1 MIHSIVQPLNTISIP
16 YFKGEVSMLPFDLS
30 DLSSLPTQFRE
41 TAEQMIKNLPNKIGM
56 AFLTVHGKFVK
67 KAKTLRRGAPHIDGN
82 YMPQVSSWGNEGG
95 NGGWKVGENGAKL
108 SSQEHTLSYDNVNGG
123 MLIASNY
130 SACKGW
136 AGKFEGKAKEGGDC
150 SHLNL
155 NEGFMLDANKV
166 YYGNSQFIHESLPL
180 DKDIFR
186 VLFRITLPI
195 EHAPIFN
202 D

>member
-1 MIHSIVQPLNTISIP
+1 MLYSIAKPLNAIAIP
-16 YFKGEVSMLPFDLS
+16 MYKGEVSMIPFDLN
-30 DLSSLPTQFRE
+30 DLRTVPEQFRH
-41 TAEQMIKNLPNKIGM
+41 TVEQMVMNLPNRIGT

-82 YMPQVSSWGNEGG
+82 YMPQVSDWGGG
-95 NGGWKVGENGAKL
+95 NNGGWKVGQNGAKL
-108 SSQEHTLSYDNVNGG
+108 SSEEHVLSYDNQNGG

-136 AGKFEGKAKEGGDC
+136 VGKYDGKAKEGGDC
-150 SHLNL
+150 SHINL
-155 NEGFMLDANKV
+155 DDGFMLDANKV

-186 VLFRITLPI
+186 VLFRITLPM
-195 EHAPIFN
+195 EHSPLFV